1 MSAKK
6 KSNKSSKSQNAVQD
20 KSKTQNKISTEL
32 AKADVDAVDVI
43 PLDKK
48 TTVLAQEIIDEEDL
62 DRVKSLTTLFNL
74 NQAKKNV
81 LRIIKLNSLLDKVSN
96 QMIERFEKKP
106 GEFSNGDLLE
116 YLTVTQSAIDRA
128 QKSLDLVDDTPAI
141 QLQQNNQVNINLGDS
156 LDRESKERVTDAVKA
171 ILARIKSTPI
181 ELAEDEVID
190 ATPVNTE
197 DSNTNET
204 EDVDSDK

>member
-1 MSAKK
+1 M
-6 KSNKSSKSQNAVQD
+6 
-20 KSKTQNKISTEL
+20 
-32 AKADVDAVDVI
+32 
-43 PLDKK
+43 
-48 TTVLAQEIIDEEDL
+48 
-62 DRVKSLTTLFNL
+62 
-74 NQAKKNV
+74 
-81 LRIIKLNSLLDKVSN
+81 
-96 QMIERFEKKP
+96 
-106 GEFSNGDLLE
+106 E